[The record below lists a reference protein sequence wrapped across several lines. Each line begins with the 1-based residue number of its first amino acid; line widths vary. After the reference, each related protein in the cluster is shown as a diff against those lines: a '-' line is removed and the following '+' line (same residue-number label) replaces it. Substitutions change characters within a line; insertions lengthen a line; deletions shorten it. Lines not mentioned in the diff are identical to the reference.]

1 MTALKFFDGKKEIT
15 TSVHQ
20 KSVDESYVQMYGL
33 KIIAGRN
40 LSHSDTLKE
49 FLINEAY
56 TKELGFKKP
65 EQAIGKFISYYSSDG
80 KPMKFPIIGV
90 LASFHFQSMQ
100 SNIKPLYISM
110 NKYAN
115 NINVKIRSKGIS
127 PKNIEG
133 ILRKM
138 KKAYIQVYPDNGQVF
153 NPVFF
158 NETFTNLYKKEQQ
171 FAQILNT
178 ATGIAILIS
187 CMGLFGLVA
196 FTTQCRTKEIGI
208 RKVLGASVTQ
218 IVNLLS
224 KDFLKL
230 VILGIVIA
238 SPIAYWAMNKW
249 LQDFAYRVEIS
260 WWIFALAGIVAIAIT
275 LLTVSYQAIRAALA
289 NPVKSLRTE

>member
-1 MTALKFFDGKKEIT
+1 
-15 TSVHQ
+15 
-20 KSVDESYVQMYGL
+20 
-33 KIIAGRN
+33 
-40 LSHSDTLKE
+40 
-49 FLINEAY
+49 
-56 TKELGFKKP
+56 
-65 EQAIGKFISYYSSDG
+65 
-80 KPMKFPIIGV
+80 
-90 LASFHFQSMQ
+90 
-100 SNIKPLYISM
+100 
-110 NKYAN
+110 
-115 NINVKIRSKGIS
+115 
-127 PKNIEG
+127 
-133 ILRKM
+133 
-138 KKAYIQVYPDNGQVF
+138 
-153 NPVFF
+153 
-158 NETFTNLYKKEQQ
+158 
-171 FAQILNT
+171 
-178 ATGIAILIS
+178 
-187 CMGLFGLVA
+187 MGLFGLVA